1 MVGIIEEKFN
11 KFKVDLLSEI
21 NDLIHL
27 EVEKAMKKQ
36 KENFYSGLHEFH
48 DVLLN
53 WSMTMII
60 WSNVDVVCVCVWR
73 VYLLKKM
80 K

>member
-36 KENFYSGLHEFH
+36 KKTSTQVCTNF
-48 DVLLN
+48 
-53 WSMTMII
+53 MT
-60 WSNVDVVCVCVWR
+60 C
-73 VYLLKKM
+73 Y
-80 K
+80 